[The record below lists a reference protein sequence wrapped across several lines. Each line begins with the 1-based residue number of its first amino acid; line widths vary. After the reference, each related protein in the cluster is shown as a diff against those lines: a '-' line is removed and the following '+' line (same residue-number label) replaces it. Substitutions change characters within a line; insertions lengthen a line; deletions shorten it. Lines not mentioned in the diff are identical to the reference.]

1 MLNLNRFLRLEQ
13 KMVVK
18 SNGLENI
25 GFLAQTKAGKI
36 DTTIHA
42 TYYSCPKHPE
52 VITQKPG
59 KCPKCGMALAIS
71 SKEQMKQATLKNYTC
86 PVHLDVVSHDPG
98 KCPKCGRKMDLS
110 AKEQMKA
117 EVTKLY
123 TCPMHP
129 DVALTK
135 DGICPKCETALV
147 EKRKI
152 KLYFFGAMI
161 FPTQSK
167 RR

>member
-1 MLNLNRFLRLEQ
+1 MTIKNIIMKKAIILAIAVL
-13 KMVVK
+13 MTT
-18 SNGLENI
+18 SGL
-25 GFLAQTKAGKI
+25 FAQTKAGKI

-71 SKEQMKQATLKNYTC
+71 SKEQMKQATLRNYTC

-123 TCPMHP
+123 ICPMHP

-135 DGICPKCETALV
+135 DGICPKCGTALV

-152 KLYFFGAMI
+152 K
-161 FPTQSK
+161 
-167 RR
+167 